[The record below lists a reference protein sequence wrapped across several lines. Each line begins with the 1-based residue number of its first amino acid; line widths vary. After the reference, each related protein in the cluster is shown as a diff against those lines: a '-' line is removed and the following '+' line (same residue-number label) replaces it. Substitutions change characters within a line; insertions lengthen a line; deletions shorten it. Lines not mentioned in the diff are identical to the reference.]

1 MAPGAERE
9 REEELEG
16 REARNARIVRRVERP
31 TTVIACQ
38 KRERERERRE
48 PITAATITSVW
59 VGRPHVLLAHSSI
72 PGDVRV

>member
-1 MAPGAERE
+1 MAPGAA

-38 KRERERERRE
+38 KRERERERERGE
-48 PITAATITSVW
+48 SQ
-59 VGRPHVLLAHSSI
+59 
-72 PGDVRV
+72 